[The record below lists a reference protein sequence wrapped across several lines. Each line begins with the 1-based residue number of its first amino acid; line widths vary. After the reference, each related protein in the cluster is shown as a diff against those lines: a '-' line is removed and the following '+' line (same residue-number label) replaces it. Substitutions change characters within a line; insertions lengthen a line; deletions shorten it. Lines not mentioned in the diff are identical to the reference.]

1 MRIELVDN
9 RDEDLN
15 EEKWRSINT
24 LIQRRHRCFSNLIS
38 KNKDL
43 PKQMGYGVLRM
54 PLPFALPS
62 WQIMETVVPHGF
74 KWFLVIFVDS
84 ITICIYIYIY

>member
-9 RDEDLN
+9 KDGDLN

-43 PKQMGYGVLRM
+43 PKQMGYGVLKM
-54 PLPFALPS
+54 PLPFAV
-62 WQIMETVVPHGF
+62 THGF
-74 KWFLVIFVDS
+74 KWWLVIFVDS
-84 ITICIYIYIY
+84 ITICLYMYIY